1 MKFQEEL
8 GKIYANPELE
18 LSLMSDVDN
27 IDEVMA
33 KLAKIWQVEDEFL
46 TDFKEAFK
54 KKFKSRLI

>member
-1 MKFQEEL
+1 MKI
-8 GKIYANPELE
+8 KANPEMK

-33 KLAKIWQVEDEFL
+33 KVAEKWQVEDKFL